1 MIKINNVCLNTCD
14 PQQRRQV
21 LGKIGTVF
29 QTYNL
34 LSRRT
39 VLENIMLPLEW
50 QGMAT
55 AEAQAKALSMAKHV
69 GLEDKINDYP
79 NCLSGGQR
87 QRVAIA
93 RALVTD
99 AQLLLC
105 DEFTAALDPETSLEI
120 LALLRQL
127 NQELGV
133 TIVLI
138 THDMTVVREVSDVV
152 HVMEQGQIVESGDV
166 AEVML
171 HPQHPVTAALV
182 QGLFVKELPKYLREH
197 MRPLPGEG
205 RQQVLLRLVFSGSS
219 SQQPVIAQLIKQH
232 NLSINILAGSLDH
245 IRDVALGSLIIAL
258 PYSEVTL
265 KIVIQHFKDHQVAA
279 NVLGYVAEA
288 L

>member
-1 MIKINNVCLNTCD
+1 MLA
-14 PQQRRQV
+14 
-21 LGKIGTVF
+21 KIGTVF

-50 QGMAT
+50 QGMLA

-69 GLEDKINDYP
+69 GLEHKINDYP

-93 RALVTD
+93 RALVAD

-171 HPQHPVTAALV
+171 HPQHPVAAALV

-205 RQQVLLRLVFSGSS
+205 RQQVLLRLVFSGGS